1 MAGIVFLKT
10 KNLEEVKSFYSKI
23 GAKVWIDQTD
33 CIIFKHDNFLF
44 GFCERDGISTGWLL
58 TFFYETRVEVDR
70 MYEILNLGNKN
81 ISPPVMNEKY
91 NIYHFFTTDPE
102 GRDIEFQVFLD
113 KIDFNWNEEQ

>member
-10 KNLEEVKSFYSKI
+10 KNLKAMKSYYLKI
-23 GAKVWIDQTD
+23 GAKIWIDQID

-44 GFCERDGISTGWLL
+44 GFCERDDVNTGWLL
-58 TFFYETRVEVDR
+58 TFFFRTKEEVDK
-70 MYEILNLGNKN
+70 MYDLLNVDNKC
-81 ISPPVMNEKY
+81 ISPPTLNKKY

-113 KIDFNWNEEQ
+113 EIDFKWN

>member
-10 KNLEEVKSFYSKI
+10 ENLELMKSYYSTI

-44 GFCERDGISTGWLL
+44 GFCERDGVSTGWLL
-58 TFFYETRVEVDR
+58 TFFFKTKEEVDE
-70 MYEILNLGNKN
+70 MYNILNLNDKK
-81 ISPPVMNEKY
+81 ISPPTLNEKY

-102 GRDIEFQVFLD
+102 GRDIEFQAFLHDIVFD
-113 KIDFNWNEEQ
+113 WS

>member
-10 KNLEEVKSFYSKI
+10 KNLEGMKSFYSKI

-58 TFFYETRVEVDR
+58 TFFFKTKADVDD
-70 MYEILNLGNKN
+70 MYKTLNVSGMN
-81 ISPPVMNEKY
+81 INPPALNTKY
-91 NIYHFFTTDPE
+91 NIYHFFTKDPE

-113 KIDFNWNEEQ
+113 EIDYDWD

>member
-10 KNLEEVKSFYSKI
+10 KNLELMKSYYSKL

-44 GFCERDGISTGWLL
+44 GFCERDSISTGWLL
-58 TFFYETRVEVDR
+58 TFFFKTEEEVDE
-70 MYEILNLGNKN
+70 MYKVLS
-81 ISPPVMNEKY
+81 ISSTNQKKITPPELNEKY

-102 GRDIEFQVFLD
+102 GRDIEFQAFLD
-113 KIDFNWNEEQ
+113 EIDFDWS